1 MSQVENVSATERVRL
16 SRERVLRGAVAVA
29 DARGIGSLTIR
40 SLAQHLGVKPMSLYY
55 YVAGKNEIL
64 DGIVDLVFSEIELPS
79 LNGDWRSEMVRRAHS
94 ARRALRRH
102 SWAIGLMESRK
113 NPGPATLRH
122 HDAVI
127 GTLRGAGFSVE
138 MTAHAYALL
147 DSYIYGFALQ
157 EASLPFE
164 GPNTAA
170 DVAEPM
176 MQQFPTDAYPHL
188 VEMATEYILQP
199 GYDFGNEFQFGL
211 DVILRALTRTIPD
224 GDSIVVEPR

>member
-1 MSQVENVSATERVRL
+1 MSQADNESSTERVPL
-16 SRERVLRGAVAVA
+16 SRERVLRGALAVA
-29 DARGIGSLTIR
+29 DSGGIGSLTIR
-40 SLAQHLGVKPMSLYY
+40 SLAQHLGAKPMSLYY
-55 YVAGKNEIL
+55 YVTGKDEIL

-79 LNGDWRSEMVRRAHS
+79 VGGDWRSEIVRRANS
-94 ARRALRRH
+94 ARRALQRH

-127 GTLRGAGFSVE
+127 GALRGAGFSVE

-147 DSYIYGFALQ
+147 DSFIYGFALQ

-164 GPNTAA
+164 GPNTAV

-176 MQQFPTDAYPHL
+176 MQQFPLDAYPHL

-199 GYDFGNEFQFGL
+199 GYDFGNEFEFGL
-211 DVILRALTRTIPD
+211 DVILGALTRSIPD
-224 GDSIVVEPR
+224 GDTDVAS

>member
-1 MSQVENVSATERVRL
+1 MSQADNESSTERVPL
-16 SRERVLRGAVAVA
+16 SRERVLRGALAVA
-29 DARGIGSLTIR
+29 DSGGIGSLTIR
-40 SLAQHLGVKPMSLYY
+40 SLAQHLGAKPMSLYY
-55 YVAGKNEIL
+55 YVSGKDEIL

-79 LNGDWRSEMVRRAHS
+79 VGGDWRSEIVRRANS
-94 ARRALRRH
+94 ARRALQRH

-127 GTLRGAGFSVE
+127 GALRGAGFSVE

-147 DSYIYGFALQ
+147 DSFIYGFALQ

-164 GPNTAA
+164 GPNTAV

-176 MQQFPTDAYPHL
+176 MQQFPLDAYPHL

-199 GYDFGNEFQFGL
+199 GYDFGNEFEFGL
-211 DVILRALTRTIPD
+211 DVILGALTRSIPD
-224 GDSIVVEPR
+224 GDTDVAS

>member
-1 MSQVENVSATERVRL
+1 MSQLENVRATERVRL

-164 GPNTAA
+164 GADTAV

-224 GDSIVVEPR
+224 GDSVVVEPR

>member
-1 MSQVENVSATERVRL
+1 MSQLKNVSATERVRL

-164 GPNTAA
+164 GADTAVE
-170 DVAEPM
+170 VAEPM

-188 VEMATEYILQP
+188 IEMATEYILQP

-224 GDSIVVEPR
+224 GDNDVREPR